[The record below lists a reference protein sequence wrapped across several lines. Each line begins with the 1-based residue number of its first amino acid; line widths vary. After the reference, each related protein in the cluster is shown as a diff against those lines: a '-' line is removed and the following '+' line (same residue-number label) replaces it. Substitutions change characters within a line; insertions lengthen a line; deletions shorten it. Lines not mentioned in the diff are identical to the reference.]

1 MENTHQNVVIVKNL
15 MKNQTLSS
23 KKKQGKKR
31 KQTELPRSVQIGMNM
46 LTFVPEDYENIFFKG
61 WQRSGT
67 YAYLPQNQETCC
79 PQYGLVTFQ
88 FIF

>member
-31 KQTELPRSVQIGMNM
+31 KTELPRSVQIGMNM